1 MTVGR
6 AESCMESRDDDFRE
20 AVVERDG
27 DPVAL
32 WPCGEAPRLILPPV
46 LGRAVNVG
54 DLREPRCTEGL
65 STVQAGGQGNLNIG
79 AVYTLPRRTRK
90 AGGWHRTKDGRPCR
104 NRTGT
109 P

>member
-6 AESCMESRDDDFRE
+6 AELCMETMISVRLLLSGT
-20 AVVERDG
+20 VT
-27 DPVAL
+27 L
-32 WPCGEAPRLILPPV
+32 WHCGEAPRLILTPV

-54 DLREPRCTEGL
+54 DLREPRCTEGF